1 MQRCAECRAVGLHAV
16 CSGVQGW
23 VSAQHVQGCVEHA
36 LACNGVH
43 GAECTGCARLSGA
56 YGSVQQRA
64 MVCRACG
71 AGWEQ
76 KGRARTR
83 GASRGLQGA
92 HGSVGSAGLGG
103 SAAVCKST
111 QEQAGLCKSAG
122 WGGACRV
129 CESMHE
135 CAVPCKS
142 AQCACSVRE
151 YAERVRARAQR
162 WVQVCTRGGPGGPPG
177 PPLSTERAPW
187 GDLQRW
193 GALGAA
199 GRCLLREHSCC
210 KEMAPWGR
218 GGTSTLPLS
227 TARSSSSHRPATPQH
242 TSQRP
247 PLRPHRPSGTGGGG
261 RPWLGVSPPRP
272 ASFGGCAAVGAPHP
286 RRVGAVPGPGAAARC
301 GAGQKVGHV
310 CLGGGRNSSGGF
322 RARRRCSRPDPPR
335 FPPGPPPPSG
345 EPNRAADRARD
356 AAPVGARC
364 RPSRR
369 WGHPGEGGS
378 GVRVGAAVT
387 PPRHGAGFGAAA
399 PGRALGPSAGGTYG
413 ARPGAAAN
421 VCSIWERRADTS
433 KYRHWPSASAAR
445 PRGHGPP
452 PPPPLG
458 TPPERAEPRLAGCAQ
473 RCPRPTALCL
483 RFPSGRRAER
493 SRQRAEL
500 GARCRPVPP

>member
-1 MQRCAECRAVGLHAV
+1 MARREPPP
-16 CSGVQGW
+16 
-23 VSAQHVQGCVEHA
+23 
-36 LACNGVH
+36 
-43 GAECTGCARLSGA
+43 ARLVWG
-56 YGSVQQRA
+56 
-64 MVCRACG
+64 VC
-71 AGWEQ
+71 
-76 KGRARTR
+76 
-83 GASRGLQGA
+83 
-92 HGSVGSAGLGG
+92 GG
-103 SAAVCKST
+103 
-111 QEQAGLCKSAG
+111 
-122 WGGACRV
+122 
-129 CESMHE
+129 
-135 CAVPCKS
+135 
-142 AQCACSVRE
+142 
-151 YAERVRARAQR
+151 
-162 WVQVCTRGGPGGPPG
+162 GGPPPAPG
-177 PPLSTERAPW
+177 GRRARPW
-187 GDLQRW
+187 GCSAVRGRAESRSRLSWRRQEFLRRISS
-193 GALGAA
+193 AA
-199 GRCLLREHSCC
+199 
-210 KEMAPWGR
+210 AVQP
-218 GGTSTLPLS
+218 T
-227 TARSSSSHRPATPQH
+227 
-242 TSQRP
+242 RP
-247 PLRPHRPSGTGGGG
+247 PP
-261 RPWLGVSPPRP
+261 V
-272 ASFGGCAAVGAPHP
+272 
-286 RRVGAVPGPGAAARC
+286 
-301 GAGQKVGHV
+301 
-310 CLGGGRNSSGGF
+310 
-322 RARRRCSRPDPPR
+322 
-335 FPPGPPPPSG
+335 PPGPPPPSG

>member
-218 GGTSTLPLS
+218 GGHLHAPPE
-227 TARSSSSHRPATPQH
+227 HRQE
-242 TSQRP
+242 QQ
-247 PLRPHRPSGTGGGG
+247 L
-261 RPWLGVSPPRP
+261 
-272 ASFGGCAAVGAPHP
+272 
-286 RRVGAVPGPGAAARC
+286 
-301 GAGQKVGHV
+301 
-310 CLGGGRNSSGGF
+310 
-322 RARRRCSRPDPPR
+322 
-335 FPPGPPPPSG
+335 
-345 EPNRAADRARD
+345 
-356 AAPVGARC
+356 
-364 RPSRR
+364 
-369 WGHPGEGGS
+369 
-378 GVRVGAAVT
+378 T
-387 PPRHGAGFGAAA
+387 PPRHPPAHIPAPTPPPASPQRHRGGGEAVARREPPPARLVWGVCGGGGPPPAPGGRRARPWGCSAVRGRAESRSRLSWRRQEFLRRISSAAAVQPTRPPPVPPRPPSSIWGTQPRCRQSEGCCARGCAVPPFAALGAPGGGGVGGARRGGSDPPTARRGVWGRSSRPGFGAVR
-399 PGRALGPSAGGTYG
+399 GRYLRSAAGG
-413 ARPGAAAN
+413 
-421 VCSIWERRADTS
+421 CS
-433 KYRHWPSASAAR
+433 KCLFHM
-445 PRGHGPP
+445 
-452 PPPPLG
+452 G
-458 TPPERAEPRLAGCAQ
+458 TP
-473 RCPRPTALCL
+473 
-483 RFPSGRRAER
+483 RRHF
-493 SRQRAEL
+493 Q
-500 GARCRPVPP
+500 V